1 MRLPFTGLQI
11 VRKENPVLSPV
22 DNRGMAGWFSWIIGE
37 RYPGA
42 WQRDDEIR
50 VDTIIQNPTIF
61 ACVTL
66 IASDIGKLTSR
77 LMAQTGDGIW
87 QETTSAAYTPVLT
100 SPNAYQN
107 QIQFKENWQHSKLMR
122 GNTYALKQRDGRGV
136 VVRLYILNPDRVIPL
151 VTPDGSIFY
160 QLANDNLAG
169 LEQGSLTVPASEI
182 IHDRMNCLFHPLVGL
197 SPIFAAGLP
206 AFLAQKATRN
216 SVTFFD
222 NGGQPGGILTAP
234 GNIDPESAQRVKDYF
249 EQNYT
254 GKNAGKI
261 AVVGDG
267 LKYERLTMSSA
278 DSQML
283 EQLRWTDEKICSVF
297 HVPGFKIGV
306 GATPTYSNGEL
317 ANRQYYDQ
325 CLQTLIESFEL
336 CMTEGLDATPYRIEL
351 DLKGLLRMDTAA
363 LWAALGKL
371 VDDGLLTTNE
381 ARREIGRPPVEGG
394 DTVYRQQQD
403 YSLEALAKR
412 DALPDPFLQTVPT
425 KVPDPAVTVT
435 QVDEPP
441 PPKAFSVEEIRRLS
455 YDSAQ
460 RMLAHE

>member
-1 MRLPFTGLQI
+1 MRIPFTGLT
-11 VRKENPVLSPV
+11 VRKENPVLAPV

-66 IASDIGKLTSR
+66 IASDIGKLALR
-77 LMAQTGDGIW
+77 LRQQSPDGIW
-87 QETTSAAYTPVLT
+87 QDTTSPSYTPVLT
-100 SPNAYQN
+100 RPNAYQN
-107 QIQFKENWQHSKLMR
+107 QIQFKEAWLTSKLLR
-122 GNTYALKQRDGRGV
+122 GNTYVLKQRDGRGV
-136 VVRLYILNPDRVIPL
+136 VTQLYVLDPSRVIPL
-151 VTPDGSIFY
+151 VTPAGDIFY

-169 LEQGSLTVPASEI
+169 LQQGTLTVPASEI
-182 IHDRMNCLFHPLVGL
+182 IHDRMNCIFHPLVGL

-206 AFLAQKATRN
+206 AYLAQKATRN
-216 SVTFFD
+216 SVSFFE

-254 GKNAGKI
+254 GRNAGKI

-283 EQLRWTDEKICSVF
+283 EQLKWTDEKICSAF
-297 HVPGFKIGV
+297 HMPGFKVGV
-306 GATPTYSNGEL
+306 GLTPTYANGEL

-325 CLQTLIESFEL
+325 CLQTLIESLEL
-336 CMTEGLDATPYRIEL
+336 CLTEGLAADPYRIEL
-351 DLKGLLRMDTAA
+351 DLKGLLRMDTQA
-363 LWAALGKL
+363 LWTSIGKAR
-371 VDDGLLTTNE
+371 DDGLLTVNE
-381 ARREIGRPPVEGG
+381 ARRELGYPPVEGG
-394 DTVYRQQQD
+394 DTIFLQQQNF
-403 YSLEALAKR
+403 SLEALAKR
-412 DALPDPFLQTVPT
+412 DALPNPFVVDKPT
-425 KVPDPAVTVT
+425 STPDPAVDPVPSADAASAKWYDDFT
-435 QVDEPP
+435 
-441 PPKAFSVEEIRRLS
+441 KALRTELTT
-455 YDSAQ
+455 
-460 RMLAHE
+460 